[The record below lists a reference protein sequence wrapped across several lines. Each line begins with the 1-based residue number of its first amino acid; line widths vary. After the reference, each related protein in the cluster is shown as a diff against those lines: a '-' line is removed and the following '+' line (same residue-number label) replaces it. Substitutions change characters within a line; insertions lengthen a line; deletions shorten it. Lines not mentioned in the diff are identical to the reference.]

1 MTILSKAL
9 DANQI
14 SLNLHYVK
22 EIKIPILNIDDSLVF
37 AKDTK
42 NKFKYNKKLID
53 TTYNNYIK
61 KYIVPDNSNIL
72 GYKKFANIINK
83 NYFLN

>member
-1 MTILSKAL
+1 MRKFEFCFVQI
-9 DANQI
+9 QI
-14 SLNLHYVK
+14 SHNLHYVK

-37 AKDTK
+37 DKDTK

-53 TTYNNYIK
+53 RTYNNYIK
-61 KYIVPDNSNIL
+61 KNIVPDNSNIL
-72 GYKKFANIINK
+72 GYKKFANIIKK